1 LDRVGV
7 MVFDDTGFGFGM
19 PGLHGKE
26 LYSLIISDIY
36 EKYLGFKVYR
46 VAPCIAN
53 AYEDVICVRS
63 RPFFFV
69 RFLRDAV
76 LEDRLY
82 DLISVNNINILH
94 VNVVNPRYVSP
105 LVRAARRARV
115 LLVVTVH
122 NWYPVCLTAWKVR
135 LPSLEPCDVRPFS
148 IRCVKCLASLYGLG
162 GLASSA
168 RSFLAF
174 AASRRL
180 VEKADIVV
188 SPSRLLADYIRR
200 ELGVRAV
207 HLWNPVPDELLGLK
221 PIGSRGDYAVF
232 VGRLSREKGVE
243 FLPRIA
249 ELLKPFR
256 LHVVGSGPYLDA
268 LKERQRAD
276 NMVVHGFLDE
286 EEKRR
291 LLARAAVLL
300 VPSIWR
306 ELYGYVVAEAFAHAT
321 PVVAFN
327 HGGPGELVE
336 ASGGGLVARA
346 IDVEEFSEKARMII
360 EDKDL
365 RNRLGMNAYTFLNK
379 ELPPRSYAERLARIL
394 KPLIGGT

>member
-1 LDRVGV
+1 MGVNRVL
-7 MVFDDTGFGFGM
+7 VFDDTGFGFGV

-26 LYSLIISDIY
+26 LYSLILSEVY
-36 EKYLGFKVYR
+36 EKYFGFRAYR

-53 AYEDVICVRS
+53 AYKDVMCVRS
-63 RPFFFV
+63 RQLFLV
-69 RFLRDAV
+69 RVFRDTV
-76 LEDRLY
+76 LEDK
-82 DLISVNNINILH
+82 LISLVRSEGIEVIH
-94 VNVVNPRYVSP
+94 VNIVNPRYVLP
-105 LVRAARRARV
+105 LVRVARRTGAY
-115 LLVVTVH
+115 LVVTVH
-122 NWYPVCLTAWKVR
+122 NWYPVCPTAWKVR

-148 IRCVKCLASLYGLG
+148 ILCVRCLASLYGLG

-180 VEKADIVV
+180 VEEADIVI

-200 ELGVRAV
+200 ELGVRVV

-243 FLPRIA
+243 FLPRIV

-268 LKERQRAD
+268 LKRGQRAD

-321 PVVAFN
+321 PVVAFD

-336 ASGGGLVARA
+336 ASGGGLAARA

-365 RNRLGMNAYTFLNK
+365 RNRLGKNAYTFLNK
-379 ELPPRSYAERLARIL
+379 ELSPRSYAERLTRIL